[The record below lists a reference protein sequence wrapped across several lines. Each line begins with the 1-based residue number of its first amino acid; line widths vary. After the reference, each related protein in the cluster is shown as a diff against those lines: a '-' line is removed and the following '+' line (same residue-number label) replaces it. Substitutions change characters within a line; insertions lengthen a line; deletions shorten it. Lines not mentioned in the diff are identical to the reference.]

1 MITSSR
7 CYFHEMTNVV
17 VSWKR
22 DCSWLLQNL
31 NCFWKFYSNLQF
43 IIFLITL
50 TGSWLD
56 ACRRVKPRHY
66 CQLFFFILI
75 YLWDFF
81 QVVVSTWDSF
91 CVWVSKSAFITEVFS
106 SFSCFFHWNK
116 VMFTFL
122 HSENFSEIRGGEL
135 VRLSSYWWW
144 MITDW
149 NYKAEPQTVT
159 RLIVK
164 GNLPL
169 SLNLQRKTLI
179 FCDGSLG
186 FVMR

>member
-106 SFSCFFHWNK
+106 SFSCFFPLKQGH
-116 VMFTFL
+116 V
-122 HSENFSEIRGGEL
+122 HFSALWKLFWDQGRWIGASVL
-135 VRLSSYWWW
+135 VLMMDDHRLKLQSRTPNCDK
-144 MITDW
+144 TD
-149 NYKAEPQTVT
+149 
-159 RLIVK
+159 
-164 GNLPL
+164 
-169 SLNLQRKTLI
+169 S
-179 FCDGSLG
+179 
-186 FVMR
+186 